1 MSATNLQ
8 ESATTINYV
17 PRDLFDEREAK
28 NQAVMEKNQA
38 DVRSEIV
45 LLNAKIDRVEANLEN
60 KIDNVEMRLNARM
73 DVLNMRIDA
82 VEASLSMKI
91 DNVEESLS
99 TMMAGLINRFEDMKE
114 HQNKWFTVF
123 GFLFTAAA
131 IVAPVAVAIVQH
143 YLK

>member
-1 MSATNLQ
+1 MSVTNLP

-17 PRDLFDEREAK
+17 PRELFDEREAK
-28 NQAVMEKNQA
+28 NQAIMDKNQA

-60 KIDNVEMRLNARM
+60 KIDNVEIRLNAKMDVLNARM
-73 DVLNMRIDA
+73 DVID
-82 VEASLSMKI
+82 MKI
-91 DNVEESLS
+91 DNLEENIS
-99 TMMAGLINRFEDMKE
+99 TMMAGLIERFEDMKE
-114 HQNKWFTVF
+114 HQNKWFTIF

>member
-1 MSATNLQ
+1 MSATNLT
-8 ESATTINYV
+8 ESETTINYV
-17 PRDLFDEREAK
+17 PRELFDEREAK
-28 NQAVMEKNQA
+28 NQAVMDKNMA
-38 DVRSEIV
+38 DIRNEIKT
-45 LLNAKIDRVEANLEN
+45 LNIT
-60 KIDNVEMRLNARM
+60 LNARM
-73 DVLNMRIDA
+73 DVLNMRIDG

-123 GFLFTAAA
+123 GILFTGAA
-131 IVAPVAVAIVQH
+131 IIAPVAVAIVQH

>member
-1 MSATNLQ
+1 MSVTNLQ
-8 ESATTINYV
+8 ESETTINYV

-45 LLNAKIDRVEANLEN
+45 LLNAKVDRVEANLEN
-60 KIDNVEMRLNARM
+60 KIDNVEIRLNAKMDVLNARM
-73 DVLNMRIDA
+73 DVID
-82 VEASLSMKI
+82 MKI
-91 DNVEESLS
+91 DNLEENIS

-114 HQNKWFTVF
+114 HQNKWFTIF

>member
-1 MSATNLQ
+1 MSVTNLQ
-8 ESATTINYV
+8 ESETTINYV

-45 LLNAKIDRVEANLEN
+45 LLNAKVDRVEANLEN
-60 KIDNVEMRLNARM
+60 KIDNVEIRLNARM
-73 DVLNMRIDA
+73 DVID
-82 VEASLSMKI
+82 MKI
-91 DNVEESLS
+91 DNLEENIS

-114 HQNKWFTVF
+114 HQNKWFTIF